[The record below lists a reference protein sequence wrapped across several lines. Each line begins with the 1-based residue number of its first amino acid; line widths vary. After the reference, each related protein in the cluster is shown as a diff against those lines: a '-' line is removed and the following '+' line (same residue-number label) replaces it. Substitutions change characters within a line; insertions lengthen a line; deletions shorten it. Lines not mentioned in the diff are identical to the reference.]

1 MGEAILAR
9 GSASITLNG
18 ASGNALIRATCIAGA
33 TVTCTQGSLV
43 YTDTSTGITEFGVG
57 YGTWVV
63 SHTANGKTKS
73 VTIEVTELKI
83 YEINLS
89 GYTYGISIDMT
100 DSDPASAVTYIGDAE
115 GFTPLSVT
123 LSSGACNYGSWKD
136 IITDFIGCKPCLY
149 KSGAVSAYLNPD
161 NYAQTEAGATADITS
176 GTYDVMVEFKKLW
189 YRYAKNGSTL
199 TFEIADYDRSDEG
212 FVCTAFASMDGSGTI
227 KDHMYFSAYEGY
239 NSSNKTRSL
248 SGKTPTGNVSYT
260 NFRTYCKANGSLYG
274 MEDWAKRFYILGL
287 LMLVT
292 KTRGIQAAVG
302 YGVVSGSAACTTGT
316 LNAKGLFCGYSNG
329 TSAVKAFGIENMWGS
344 LWNWCDGIIT
354 NSSTTVAMKA
364 MAPYNDTGSG
374 YETVADGL
382 TRNNSLYATTMI
394 PVLGGAAIIAS
405 VGQSSATLGWPDY
418 VSVNSNSSL
427 VARVGGYYH
436 FGFDDAG
443 PFCVGVNSTVS
454 STISNVGARLVAS

>member
-43 YTDTSTGITEFGVG
+43 YTDTSTGTTEFGVG

-89 GYTYGISIDMT
+89 GYTYGISINMG
-100 DSDPASAVTYIGDAE
+100 DSNPASAVTYIGDAE
-115 GFTPLSVT
+115 GFTPLSVN
-123 LSSGACNYGSWKD
+123 LSSGACSYGSWKD
-136 IITDFIGCKPCLY
+136 IITDFIGCRPCLY

-161 NYAQTEAGATADITS
+161 NYAKTESGDTADITS

-239 NSSNKTRSL
+239 NNSNKTRSL

-302 YGVVSGSAACTTGT
+302 YGVVSGSAACATGT

-364 MAPYNDTGSG
+364 MAPYNDSGSG

-382 TRNNSLYATTMI
+382 TRGSWLYATTMT

-405 VGQSSATLGWPDY
+405 VGQGSATLGWPDGVD
-418 VSVNSNSSL
+418 VSSDSSQ
-427 VARVGGYYH
+427 VASVGGGYGNG
-436 FGFDDAG
+436 FGQAG
-443 PFCVGVNSTVS
+443 PFYVDVSYTVS
-454 STISNVGARLVAS
+454 DTGTGLGARLVAS